1 MYEKRLNNGLKI
13 VEYPIDNAQ
22 SIEIGLYIK
31 AGARYENKGDNGITH
46 LLEHMHFR
54 QLGNMKQKE
63 IYEYAEKMGSTL
75 RGTTYKEMLCFNIKV
90 RPKYL
95 KKSLNL
101 FEKIITTYEW
111 TEEQLKSEKKV
122 VISEIREKED
132 NNENQK
138 IIDRVIWNKHPLSNS
153 ILGNASNIKRI
164 TLQKL
169 VQYKKKIFCKDNML
183 LVITGAI
190 NEEEIIWINKKF
202 EAIAINE
209 CLQKINSNNMNDGQF
224 KRKHNYLMKN
234 YPEWNLIN
242 MQLIFDVDLK
252 QIKENELLFFNSI
265 VGGGDGSYLQQ
276 EIRDK
281 RGMVYDI
288 YSYGEIFSDKAV
300 WSIVYSI
307 EKDQLYLSLNVIVKM
322 LKMLKT
328 VISQEDIEKNMP
340 FFTENLWYWTEGT
353 KELNFQLGNDFIK
366 NKIGLTINE
375 RIKENE
381 KINYERMQKVA
392 EIILKNKKMS
402 LIAMG
407 PIKGR

>member
-1 MYEKRLNNGLKI
+1 MI
-13 VEYPIDNAQ
+13 
-22 SIEIGLYIK
+22 
-31 AGARYENKGDNGITH
+31 
-46 LLEHMHFR
+46 
-54 QLGNMKQKE
+54 
-63 IYEYAEKMGSTL
+63 
-75 RGTTYKEMLCFNIKV
+75 
-90 RPKYL
+90 
-95 KKSLNL
+95 
-101 FEKIITTYEW
+101 
-111 TEEQLKSEKKV
+111 
-122 VISEIREKED
+122 
-132 NNENQK
+132 
-138 IIDRVIWNKHPLSNS
+138 
-153 ILGNASNIKRI
+153 
-164 TLQKL
+164 
-169 VQYKKKIFCKDNML
+169 
-183 LVITGAI
+183 
-190 NEEEIIWINKKF
+190 
-202 EAIAINE
+202 
-209 CLQKINSNNMNDGQF
+209 DGQF

-375 RIKENE
+375 LIKENE

-392 EIILKNKKMS
+392 EIILKNKNMS
-402 LIAMG
+402 LIVMG

>member
-224 KRKHNYLMKN
+224 KRKHNYIMKN

-392 EIILKNKKMS
+392 EIILKNKNMS

>member
-209 CLQKINSNNMNDGQF
+209 CLQKLNSNNMNDGQF

-366 NKIGLTINE
+366 NKIGLKINE

-392 EIILKNKKMS
+392 EIILKNKNMS

>member
-22 SIEIGLYIK
+22 SIEIGVYIK

-392 EIILKNKKMS
+392 EIILKNKNMS

>member
-31 AGARYENKGDNGITH
+31 AGARYENKGDNRITH

-392 EIILKNKKMS
+392 EIILKNKNMS

>member
-209 CLQKINSNNMNDGQF
+209 CLQKLNSNNMNDGQF

-392 EIILKNKKMS
+392 EIILKNKNMS

>member
-353 KELNFQLGNDFIK
+353 KELNFQLGNDSIK

-392 EIILKNKKMS
+392 EIILKNKNMS

>member
-190 NEEEIIWINKKF
+190 NEEEIIWINKKI

-392 EIILKNKKMS
+392 EIILKNKNMS

>member
-353 KELNFQLGNDFIK
+353 KELNCQLGNDFIK
-366 NKIGLTINE
+366 NKIGLTVNE
-375 RIKENE
+375 RIKEKE
-381 KINYERMQKVA
+381 KINYERMQP
-392 EIILKNKKMS
+392 S
-402 LIAMG
+402 
-407 PIKGR
+407 

>member
-392 EIILKNKKMS
+392 EIILKNKNMS

>member
-46 LLEHMHFR
+46 LSEHMHFR

-392 EIILKNKKMS
+392 EIILKNKNMS

>member
-307 EKDQLYLSLNVIVKM
+307 EKDQIYLSLNVIVKM

-392 EIILKNKKMS
+392 EIILKNKNMS

>member
-209 CLQKINSNNMNDGQF
+209 CLQKLNSNNMNDGQF

-252 QIKENELLFFNSI
+252 KIKENELLFFNSI

-392 EIILKNKKMS
+392 EIILKNKNMS

>member
-353 KELNFQLGNDFIK
+353 KELNSQLGNDFIK

-392 EIILKNKKMS
+392 EIILKNKNMS

>member
-209 CLQKINSNNMNDGQF
+209 CLQKINSNNMIDGQF

-392 EIILKNKKMS
+392 EIILKNKNMS

>member
-183 LVITGAI
+183 LVITVAI

-392 EIILKNKKMS
+392 EIILKNKNMS

>member
-31 AGARYENKGDNGITH
+31 AGARYENKDDNGITH

-209 CLQKINSNNMNDGQF
+209 CLQKINSNNMIDGQF

-392 EIILKNKKMS
+392 ETILKNKNMS
-402 LIAMG
+402 LIVMG

>member
-322 LKMLKT
+322 LKLLKT

-392 EIILKNKKMS
+392 EIILKNKNMS

>member
-242 MQLIFDVDLK
+242 MQLIFDIDLK

-392 EIILKNKKMS
+392 EIILKNKNMS

>member
-328 VISQEDIEKNMP
+328 VISQEDIEKNMR

-392 EIILKNKKMS
+392 EIILKNKNMS

>member
-164 TLQKL
+164 TLQKI

-392 EIILKNKKMS
+392 EIILKNKNMS

>member
-54 QLGNMKQKE
+54 RLGNMKQKE

-392 EIILKNKKMS
+392 EIILKNKNMS

>member
-328 VISQEDIEKNMP
+328 VISQEDIEKYMP

-392 EIILKNKKMS
+392 EIILKNKNMS

>member
-375 RIKENE
+375 GIKENE

-392 EIILKNKKMS
+392 EIILKNKNMS

>member
-1 MYEKRLNNGLKI
+1 M
-13 VEYPIDNAQ
+13 
-22 SIEIGLYIK
+22 YIK

-392 EIILKNKKMS
+392 EIILKNKNMS

>member
-209 CLQKINSNNMNDGQF
+209 CLQKINSNNMIDGQF

-234 YPEWNLIN
+234 YPKWNLIN

-392 EIILKNKKMS
+392 EIILKNKNMS
-402 LIAMG
+402 LIVMG

>member
-63 IYEYAEKMGSTL
+63 IYEYAEKMRSTL

-392 EIILKNKKMS
+392 EIILKNKNMS

>member
-209 CLQKINSNNMNDGQF
+209 CLQKINSNNMIDGQF

-392 EIILKNKKMS
+392 EIILKNKNMS
-402 LIAMG
+402 LIVMG

>member
-288 YSYGEIFSDKAV
+288 YSYGDIFSDKAV

-392 EIILKNKKMS
+392 EIILKNKNMS

>member
-209 CLQKINSNNMNDGQF
+209 CLQKLNSNNMNDGQF

-392 EIILKNKKMS
+392 EIILKNKNMS
-402 LIAMG
+402 LIVMG

>member
-281 RGMVYDI
+281 RGMVYYI

-392 EIILKNKKMS
+392 EIILKNKNMS

>member
-22 SIEIGLYIK
+22 SIEIGLYIN

-392 EIILKNKKMS
+392 EIILKNKNMS

>member
-328 VISQEDIEKNMP
+328 VISQEDIEKNIP

-392 EIILKNKKMS
+392 EIILKNKNMS

>member
-190 NEEEIIWINKKF
+190 NEEEIIWIN
-202 EAIAINE
+202 
-209 CLQKINSNNMNDGQF
+209 
-224 KRKHNYLMKN
+224 
-234 YPEWNLIN
+234 
-242 MQLIFDVDLK
+242 
-252 QIKENELLFFNSI
+252 
-265 VGGGDGSYLQQ
+265 
-276 EIRDK
+276 
-281 RGMVYDI
+281 
-288 YSYGEIFSDKAV
+288 
-300 WSIVYSI
+300 
-307 EKDQLYLSLNVIVKM
+307 
-322 LKMLKT
+322 
-328 VISQEDIEKNMP
+328 
-340 FFTENLWYWTEGT
+340 
-353 KELNFQLGNDFIK
+353 
-366 NKIGLTINE
+366 
-375 RIKENE
+375 
-381 KINYERMQKVA
+381 
-392 EIILKNKKMS
+392 
-402 LIAMG
+402 
-407 PIKGR
+407 

>member
-252 QIKENELLFFNSI
+252 KIKENELLFFNSI

-392 EIILKNKKMS
+392 EIILKNKNMS

>member
-95 KKSLNL
+95 KKSLNF

-392 EIILKNKKMS
+392 EIILKNKNMS

>member
-183 LVITGAI
+183 IVITGAI

-392 EIILKNKKMS
+392 EIILKNKNMS

>member
-90 RPKYL
+90 RPKSL

-392 EIILKNKKMS
+392 EIILKNKNMS

>member
-1 MYEKRLNNGLKI
+1 
-13 VEYPIDNAQ
+13 
-22 SIEIGLYIK
+22 
-31 AGARYENKGDNGITH
+31 
-46 LLEHMHFR
+46 
-54 QLGNMKQKE
+54 
-63 IYEYAEKMGSTL
+63 MGSTL

-392 EIILKNKKMS
+392 EIILKNKNMS

>member
-31 AGARYENKGDNGITH
+31 AGARYENKDDNGITH

-209 CLQKINSNNMNDGQF
+209 CLQKINSNNMIDGQF

-392 EIILKNKKMS
+392 EIILKNKNMS
-402 LIAMG
+402 LIVMG